1 MQGRK
6 AIPTQLK
13 IIKGTHQ
20 PCRDKDVPEPS
31 TLKPVPPSWLNQ
43 RAKMIF
49 HHMVRRLDDLGLASR
64 SHTEAIALLACRME
78 EVERF
83 DKMLGEGFEFPIKK
97 QNGEY
102 EIKKFLGDIY
112 VTTNTYGDP
121 VFKDNPIVAR
131 REKAMKHLHSLLT
144 EFGLS
149 PASAQKVGTPKKK
162 PKAND
167 FEGF

>member
-13 IIKGTHQ
+13 IVKGTHR
-20 PCRDKDVPEPS
+20 PHRDKDVPPPS

-78 EVERF
+78 EVERY
-83 DKMLGEGFEFPIKK
+83 DKLMNKQGYVYASVNTRGEKVIKVRPEILLRKDAAK
-97 QNGEY
+97 Q
-102 EIKKFLGDIY
+102 
-112 VTTNTYGDP
+112 VQ
-121 VFKDNPIVAR
+121 
-131 REKAMKHLHSLLT
+131 SLLT
-144 EFGLS
+144 EFGLT
-149 PASAQKVGTPKKK
+149 PASAQKVGTKKVTKKK
-162 PKAND
+162 NE